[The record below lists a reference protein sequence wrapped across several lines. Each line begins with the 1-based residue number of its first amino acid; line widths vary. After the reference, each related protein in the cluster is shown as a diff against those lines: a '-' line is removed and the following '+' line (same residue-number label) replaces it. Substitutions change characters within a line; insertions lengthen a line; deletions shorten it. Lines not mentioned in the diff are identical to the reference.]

1 MKGLA
6 MANHKSAEKRAK
18 QTIVKTERNR
28 FYKTRIK
35 NLTKAVRVAVEAGDK
50 AAAESALKDVNKNLH
65 AYAGKG
71 ILKKNTASRRVSR
84 LAKLVSTIAA

>member
-1 MKGLA
+1 

-18 QTIVKTERNR
+18 QTLVKTERNR

-50 AAAESALKDVNKNLH
+50 DAAAAALKDVNKNLH
-65 AYAGKG
+65 SYASKG
-71 ILKKNTASRRVSR
+71 ILKKHTAARRVGR
-84 LAKLVSTIAA
+84 LAKLVNSIAA

>member
-1 MKGLA
+1 

-18 QTIVKTERNR
+18 QTIVRTERNR

-50 AAAESALKDVNKNLH
+50 EAATVALKDVNKSFH
-65 AYAGKG
+65 SYITKG
-71 ILKKNTASRRVSR
+71 ILKKNTAARRISR
-84 LAKLVSTIAA
+84 LAKLVNTVAA

>member
-1 MKGLA
+1 
-6 MANHKSAEKRAK
+6 MANHKSAEKRAR
-18 QTIVKTERNR
+18 QTKVRTERNR

-50 AAAESALKDVNKNLH
+50 DAALAALKDVNKNLH
-65 AYAGKG
+65 SYATKG

-84 LAKLVSTIAA
+84 LTQLVNSIAA